1 MPENPRREVYE
12 DQGKIM
18 ISKECEE
25 HGLFENTYWS
35 SSEIYKEAADYG
47 QEGKEYPTPKQK

>member
-1 MPENPRREVYE
+1 
-12 DQGKIM
+12 M

-47 QEGKEYPTPKQK
+47 QEGEGISNPKQK